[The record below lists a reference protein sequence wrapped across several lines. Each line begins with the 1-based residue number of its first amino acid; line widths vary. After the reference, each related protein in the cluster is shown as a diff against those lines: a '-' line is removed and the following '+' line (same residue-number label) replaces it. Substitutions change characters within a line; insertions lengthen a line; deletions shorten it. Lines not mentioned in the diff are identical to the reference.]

1 MRRKALILVCVLT
14 DLIVSC
20 SPKQSALKVASAL
33 NGNVAMSISSEWT
46 NHQIMHGWASD
57 CNGCSYSEA
66 TDYFGEDSLIQIP
79 ITPPKRSYC
88 TIGSN
93 IQPGSFQ
100 RSILLKPDVKA
111 EARVLKQKD
120 PSATNEE
127 IVASL
132 ENKTLEVSYR
142 GQTDKG
148 IPVYYYKSITYF
160 GPNRRVKVSFKGKDS
175 PEFRETVAAM
185 CNTIRIK
192 PTFLNEKIDK

>member
-1 MRRKALILVCVLT
+1 MMRKALILICVLT
-14 DLIVSC
+14 ALIVSC
-20 SPKQSALKVASAL
+20 SPKQAAFKAASAL
-33 NGNVAMSISSEWT
+33 NGNVTMSISSEWT
-46 NHQIMHGWASD
+46 NHQIMHGWGSD

-66 TDYFGEDSLIQIP
+66 SDYFGEDSLIQIP

-88 TIGSN
+88 TVGSN

-100 RSILLKPDVKA
+100 RSIPFNPDVKV

-127 IVASL
+127 IVVSL

-160 GPNRRVKVSFKGKDS
+160 GPNRRVRFSFKGEDS
-175 PEFRETVAAM
+175 PEFRETVAAV
-185 CNTIRIK
+185 CNTIRIR
-192 PTFLNEKIDK
+192 PAFLNEKIDK